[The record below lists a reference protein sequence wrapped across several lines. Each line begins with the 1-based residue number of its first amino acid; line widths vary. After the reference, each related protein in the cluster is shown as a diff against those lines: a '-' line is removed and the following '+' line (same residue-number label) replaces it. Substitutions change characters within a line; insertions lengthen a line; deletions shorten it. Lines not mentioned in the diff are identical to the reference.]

1 MELSVIS
8 VYAPCVPGSEQNAF
22 FTTTLMAALP
32 GQRSVLMGGDFN
44 CVASVLDQVGA
55 SSTSGRRRG
64 YAAGLAHVERRFGL
78 VDVWREQNPGVT
90 DFTHTATSGA
100 SSARLDRWLVSGSL
114 LPATSRAHIEGAF
127 PGDHLAVTLA
137 VEDPAGTIRGP
148 GMWCFPLPL
157 LSDEGFV
164 EQLAAHIPHFL
175 AAHPLQPPI
184 YTRRD
189 RWDELKASIR
199 DLAQARGKH
208 AAVQR
213 RSVQREQ
220 EHTARR
226 AKAAYVADPGNTAA
240 LHAWQD
246 AQHSLQAGQ
255 ARAHELAALRAGA
268 VWQDFGEQ
276 PTHFFH
282 HLAAERAAA
291 TSMHSLRD
299 AASGE
304 SFALDSTAGRDRAA
318 GVLRRFFAGDADGG
332 LFQPRPVSVDA
343 QDTLLG
349 SLDARLDLSGRA
361 ACDAPVTEEELLAAL
376 TAAARGKRPGCDG
389 LPYEFYR
396 QFWNQVGGELA
407 LVLEEAFS
415 SEEDV
420 ALSPLQR
427 EGRIVMLFKGG
438 PRPLRERAEAY
449 RPITLQ
455 NVDVKLLA
463 MALAKRWGP
472 HLVEVVDVTQTGFLP
487 GRFIGDNI
495 LAHLEEVDFLEATQ
509 QPGCMVFL
517 DFAKAYDRLDRGWLR
532 RCMGALG
539 FGARACRWVDV
550 LLGGSLA
557 RVSFNGW
564 RTDAFPVL
572 SGVPQGSPLSPL
584 LYVIAAQPLASRMR
598 QLQTQGRVR
607 GISLPDGS
615 SAPVC
620 HQHADDT
627 TLHVSTVRDVTVA
640 LDEGVDVFAAASGAA
655 LQPAKSKAL
664 LLGGGPTPPP
674 DQAPIPFLGR
684 GEMVRHLGILIGTD
698 VEACRA
704 AMFEAIVGRV
714 QGRVAHWSAKQLT
727 LLGRV
732 YVAKQV
738 LASMLYHHGTYVMPL
753 PRHQRHLENLL
764 VGFVGK
770 GALLARDD
778 SSTRLRPRRDIYAA
792 PWATGGLRIAD
803 VGAQLQALQAKVA
816 VRLLQPERHP
826 WKLLMRAS
834 LTGYGGLLPSS
845 LHPWGLGA
853 AMLVSTFQ
861 FPRGELPGRTQ
872 GYVTAFRQLR
882 PHRVLPVDGLS
893 APQVLC
899 EPLFHNPSVRAGDG
913 APLMGAAWEAVARSG
928 FTRVGHLRSA
938 ILGTAGHPGA
948 PAPALLAQMRSALP
962 VAWRSMVDGSYPGL
976 EDPEWLREVGTEVVW
991 RWPEDQERRE
1001 CFHVTTSGRLRRL
1014 PPPPG
1019 GWDAP
1024 STALEPSLVHRWS
1037 PAWGKRDGG
1046 PRGDGQGAA
1055 MLADRLRGWYLVGP
1069 WPLVEVD
1076 AAAWGL
1082 GERSLLEFQ
1091 VHAAAERA
1099 RVFRLQHILPG
1110 YVAGDAIHPRSWHVA
1125 AEDGPWP
1132 RLTTLTDMERGWASV
1147 VASGGIARSRVRTRQ
1162 DFEEGTYEAVWMR
1175 AVQPRV
1181 HWEDRRAAH
1190 AVQDAAPLAVPVSAP
1205 QAVAGMEAD
1214 VLAPRAGHRRPP
1226 WQGVYARLHDHTLD
1240 RAHRALAWQLLH
1252 GALLPRAARVAYDD
1266 RLGAVDGV
1274 CTHPACMSVPETITH
1289 ALLEC
1294 PLAVSVTTWLCDLWD
1309 AVTGGG
1315 NRPPRTT
1322 AVLLGDDQR
1331 AWQPR
1336 DGSLWMRLRLATLHA
1351 LWTAGWQRTRD
1362 GTATNAASVAAKVV
1376 YGCRRA
1382 MMEDWCR
1389 VEGDVRLA
1397 SRVPVDWFRG
1407 RDSGLS
1413 PERFGSRWCLG
1424 EVLAAVNED
1433 TSGRSHVAIAWSCSH
1448 PIALPR

>member
-1 MELSVIS
+1 MMPSPATPAAVGDVEGRTWHLWTRRPSPTAPAAGGDVEGRIRRRGMPRVPTAPAAGGTEPAPRRRPHVSLGKRTGRRPGHPAHGDAAPPAVFSAPTGPPVPGALPSLLPPLPPCHPVLGAPGAGVHHGGSRPCRPALRLLSLNVNGLHEPAKRRQLFAMLQQQAWDVVCLQETHHSCGDQAAGWCKAGRGAWLFVGGAQTFWHAGASDSRGVAVLFRAGVPVEDVVVGHQDGAGRVLRVDFSFGEMELSVIS

-32 GQRSVLMGGDFN
+32 GQRSVLMDFRGDFN

-361 ACDAPVTEEELLAAL
+361 ACDAPVTEEELLALEGWRSPLRHAGSARAAMGCRMGCR
-376 TAAARGKRPGCDG
+376 TSSTGSFGTRWGVSWRWCWRRHSAARRTSRYRHCSGRGASSCSSRGAPA
-389 LPYEFYR
+389 LYES
-396 QFWNQVGGELA
+396 A
-407 LVLEEAFS
+407 
-415 SEEDV
+415 
-420 ALSPLQR
+420 
-427 EGRIVMLFKGG
+427 
-438 PRPLRERAEAY
+438 PRPIGRSRCRTWTSSCWPWRWPSDGARTWWRWWTSPRPASCRVASSATTSWRTWRRWTSWRPRSSRAAWSSWTSP
-449 RPITLQ
+449 RPTIAWT
-455 NVDVKLLA
+455 
-463 MALAKRWGP
+463 
-472 HLVEVVDVTQTGFLP
+472 
-487 GRFIGDNI
+487 
-495 LAHLEEVDFLEATQ
+495 
-509 QPGCMVFL
+509 
-517 DFAKAYDRLDRGWLR
+517 RGWLR

-674 DQAPIPFLGR
+674 RPGP
-684 GEMVRHLGILIGTD
+684 H
-698 VEACRA
+698 
-704 AMFEAIVGRV
+704 
-714 QGRVAHWSAKQLT
+714 
-727 LLGRV
+727 
-732 YVAKQV
+732 
-738 LASMLYHHGTYVMPL
+738 PL
-753 PRHQRHLENLL
+753 PR
-764 VGFVGK
+764 
-770 GALLARDD
+770 
-778 SSTRLRPRRDIYAA
+778 
-792 PWATGGLRIAD
+792 PWR
-803 VGAQLQALQAKVA
+803 
-816 VRLLQPERHP
+816 
-826 WKLLMRAS
+826 
-834 LTGYGGLLPSS
+834 
-845 LHPWGLGA
+845 
-853 AMLVSTFQ
+853 
-861 FPRGELPGRTQ
+861 
-872 GYVTAFRQLR
+872 
-882 PHRVLPVDGLS
+882 
-893 APQVLC
+893 
-899 EPLFHNPSVRAGDG
+899 DG
-913 APLMGAAWEAVARSG
+913 APPR
-928 FTRVGHLRSA
+928 
-938 ILGTAGHPGA
+938 HPH
-948 PAPALLAQMRSALP
+948 R
-962 VAWRSMVDGSYPGL
+962 Y
-976 EDPEWLREVGTEVVW
+976 
-991 RWPEDQERRE
+991 RR
-1001 CFHVTTSGRLRRL
+1001 
-1014 PPPPG
+1014 G
-1019 GWDAP
+1019 G
-1024 STALEPSLVHRWS
+1024 V
-1037 PAWGKRDGG
+1037 
-1046 PRGDGQGAA
+1046 
-1055 MLADRLRGWYLVGP
+1055 
-1069 WPLVEVD
+1069 
-1076 AAAWGL
+1076 
-1082 GERSLLEFQ
+1082 
-1091 VHAAAERA
+1091 
-1099 RVFRLQHILPG
+1099 
-1110 YVAGDAIHPRSWHVA
+1110 PRS
-1125 AEDGPWP
+1125 
-1132 RLTTLTDMERGWASV
+1132 
-1147 VASGGIARSRVRTRQ
+1147 
-1162 DFEEGTYEAVWMR
+1162 
-1175 AVQPRV
+1175 
-1181 HWEDRRAAH
+1181 
-1190 AVQDAAPLAVPVSAP
+1190 
-1205 QAVAGMEAD
+1205 D
-1214 VLAPRAGHRRPP
+1214 V
-1226 WQGVYARLHDHTLD
+1226 
-1240 RAHRALAWQLLH
+1240 
-1252 GALLPRAARVAYDD
+1252 
-1266 RLGAVDGV
+1266 
-1274 CTHPACMSVPETITH
+1274 
-1289 ALLEC
+1289 
-1294 PLAVSVTTWLCDLWD
+1294 
-1309 AVTGGG
+1309 
-1315 NRPPRTT
+1315 
-1322 AVLLGDDQR
+1322 
-1331 AWQPR
+1331 
-1336 DGSLWMRLRLATLHA
+1336 
-1351 LWTAGWQRTRD
+1351 
-1362 GTATNAASVAAKVV
+1362 
-1376 YGCRRA
+1376 
-1382 MMEDWCR
+1382 
-1389 VEGDVRLA
+1389 
-1397 SRVPVDWFRG
+1397 
-1407 RDSGLS
+1407 
-1413 PERFGSRWCLG
+1413 
-1424 EVLAAVNED
+1424 
-1433 TSGRSHVAIAWSCSH
+1433 
-1448 PIALPR
+1448 